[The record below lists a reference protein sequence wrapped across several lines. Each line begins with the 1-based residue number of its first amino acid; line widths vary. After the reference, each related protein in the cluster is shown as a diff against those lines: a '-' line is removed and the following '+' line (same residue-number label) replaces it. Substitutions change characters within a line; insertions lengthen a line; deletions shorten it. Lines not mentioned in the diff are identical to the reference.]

1 MKAEEPG
8 AGTRAAAAAGD
19 AAAGGAH
26 AEAAG
31 LPTPV
36 LGLGALVALLNLYL
50 NLFATLPELW
60 SSALHFGSFAL
71 LAALIHPLARGP
83 RERRRPLPFA
93 IDLVL
98 GGLAMASAVY
108 LIFAEDALYAR
119 GVRFSPADWLVSAA
133 AILLALEF
141 ARRST
146 GWVVPALVI
155 IGLTYITLWGNFLGG
170 LFHFPGLSWETMLFR
185 GFFSGEGMFGPI
197 ARISATYVFM
207 FILFGA
213 FLVRSGAGDFVV
225 SLARALAGRFVGGPG
240 LVAVVASGLTGMISG
255 SAVANTVSTG
265 VITIPLM
272 RRSGFTP
279 RFAAGVEAAA
289 STGGQLMPPIM
300 GAGAF
305 VMASYTQIPYLD
317 IVAAAFLPAL
327 MYFLSVAFWVRIE
340 AKRLGIRPP
349 KEKLPGF
356 ASLMRG
362 GGLVFLISIG
372 VLIGLLVAGFTP
384 TFAAGF
390 GILAVIAASW
400 LSRRPMGPKA
410 IVEALALGARNMTA
424 IAMLLIAVGLVV
436 NVVTTTGLGNSLA
449 LMVTEWAGGSLLL
462 AILFVALASLLLGMG
477 LPVTAAYI
485 VLATLAA
492 PALFDLIARA
502 ELVDAL
508 AGGTL
513 AEGGAQLL
521 ALFAPDVDL
530 SGALEREQA
539 LALAARIPGEH
550 LHQLV
555 EQALPA
561 AVVTATLLSAHMIIF
576 WLSQDSNVTPPV
588 CLVAFAAAGIAGT
601 RAMATGFTSWRIAKA
616 LYIIPVLFAFT
627 PLIGGEP
634 IEALRVFL
642 LGSLGIYGLSAAFAG
657 HGEAPLRAPAR
668 LLYGGAGIALLWPE
682 PLALNLAG
690 AAVALVLIAYDWR
703 RSRPQ
708 KDVL

>member
-8 AGTRAAAAAGD
+8 AGTRVAAAAGG

-356 ASLMRG
+356 ASLMRD

-588 CLVAFAAAGIAGT
+588 CLVAFAAAGIA
-601 RAMATGFTSWRIAKA
+601 
-616 LYIIPVLFAFT
+616 
-627 PLIGGEP
+627 
-634 IEALRVFL
+634 
-642 LGSLGIYGLSAAFAG
+642 
-657 HGEAPLRAPAR
+657 
-668 LLYGGAGIALLWPE
+668 
-682 PLALNLAG
+682 
-690 AAVALVLIAYDWR
+690 
-703 RSRPQ
+703 
-708 KDVL
+708 